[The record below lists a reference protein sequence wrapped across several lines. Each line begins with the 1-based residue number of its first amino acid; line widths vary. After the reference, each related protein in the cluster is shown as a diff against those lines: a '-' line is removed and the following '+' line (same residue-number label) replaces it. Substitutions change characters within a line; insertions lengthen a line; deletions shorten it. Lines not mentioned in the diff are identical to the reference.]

1 MAKMPAALK
10 WDKVTRINPASLLEC
25 EKDQV
30 DEVFD
35 MFVSTEEWEVKDKSP
50 ENIIQVFR
58 VFQTLL
64 KIKDREVNI
73 AYNFLED
80 IGVKH
85 AKTEKELQAK
95 VLRLEQEHKHSGT
108 GPDSHF
114 LRDEIRQLET
124 QLEQQKKELTHLKKE
139 MGKEKRTNEEL
150 VVRAE
155 EAENEVKKL
164 KRENEQLEQDVEFY
178 RGELDQKDP
187 FPSRDE
193 NAEAQRKLN
202 LANRQLYQC
211 LEDLQRAEDENV
223 HLRTQNDQM
232 QKSLEESVREMEKM
246 TDEYNKM
253 KIVVQQTDSSM
264 DQLRKERDH
273 AKLQISELTDRIRS
287 MTEDDDPVMAALNAK
302 VEEWKRVL
310 SGKDDEILVYQQM
323 IRDLREKLR
332 SAQLDLDKSNIIALQ
347 QVIYELCSAVQ
358 DRDNQIKI
366 LSEQVEQYTG
376 EMEKHTLLI
385 EELKTST
392 KKDRG
397 IPSAIQQRKMEE
409 LKSKLEA
416 AETRAEE
423 AVRALKL
430 VEAHAEEKDKALIEA
445 SNRLSQYESGTY
457 GLEAAIAEIKE
468 CKNQIRVRDLEAEAM
483 TKEINQLEL
492 RINDLM
498 DENEDFRVK
507 LGLEPKQ
514 EVDLTEFRRAK
525 DLRQR
530 QYKAENQ
537 VLTKEIEQLE
547 EERLELKKQIRCI
560 VKEKGIPQSSLL
572 LEEEDQAL
580 VRPSRTVQ
588 LQPKRSSTYAD
599 EEIQRKNEFLEKELT
614 NKEREL
620 ELHKTQFHIKLDE
633 LSKVKR
639 DLEDAL
645 KVMRIN
651 QQVTLSDSAINIPRL
666 ERLANAA
673 DIGNMS
679 GQSEPVLHLKS
690 QIHQLVGRNEELRQ
704 ELKLAREEAT
714 SSFSQHARA
723 KEKVSQLEGE
733 LELLRRSGSRG
744 LVFRPLTLPEGLEPS
759 STEVISS
766 LNEYAVRLL
775 QELKNKE
782 EKNKTLAGTLEEY
795 KDKFSVIS
803 HQQGLLYKEYLSEK
817 ADWQQEKKTFTEMKN
832 KLEDQQQVDAV
843 KIQEFNKL
851 LDTLQKDPELIR
863 RQLSEAS
870 RALTVLKVNEKK
882 LTRRYITLLEQEQHL
897 SKENGK
903 LKDESSHMQAAVTQR
918 IGYLQRYKEMAAY
931 KITALQKALDD
942 SVPSSDLERA
952 NKQYT
957 ELTVK
962 YRDMLQRDSHL
973 MQRTTNLEHLESENE
988 YLREQISAMNKEL
1001 EITKEK
1007 LNTLEQAWDN
1017 INAIAGDANGMDKAD
1032 KALINKEM
1040 VSSARRI
1047 TTLEMKELNERQR
1060 AEHAHKMYEHLR
1072 NTLKQVEDRN
1082 LELESKFAELT
1093 KMNVEAQRVERELR
1107 DELADSI
1114 SKAVSDADRAR
1125 IAELEK
1131 AEAELRIEVSK
1142 LQEVSDVAMMQVS
1155 AIQAR
1160 QQSKEK
1166 EVEALRRQILDY
1178 QSQSDEKALIAK
1190 LHQHIVALQ
1199 LSESAS
1205 LAKLEAATSHIQQ
1218 LEAYKLRAEQRLDA
1232 GERSLFLARQE
1243 GRNRSK
1249 HLRQTIQSLRRQ
1261 FAGALPL
1268 PQQEKFSLAMVSVQ
1282 EDRAKALEEKR
1293 KAMEERRKAEGRA
1306 EELELRLRCLEEL
1319 ISTLKDVKGAQKVTE
1334 WHKKME
1340 EARLQEL
1347 RKGRELVVQKEEI
1360 RYLKNLM
1367 EEQEQTIHALEE
1379 DNVQQNMLQEERQLA
1394 YDQREVELERQL
1406 DQYEKH
1412 QQEIL
1417 SSAEKYEDGTG
1428 SLPDPSL
1435 PLAHQLEFALAKI
1448 REHVRTVSDTQ
1459 ATCKRLDEKLK
1470 EKEAALW
1477 KAEQNILSRDRV
1489 INELRL
1495 RLPAA
1500 ANRERLLADIAK
1512 HEEGQSDNQ
1521 PTLKLAHQ
1529 TIKDLQGRLD
1539 KKEDVLKKYHK
1550 QLAQARQDQEE
1561 MIKRHQEELR
1571 MLHQKL
1577 DLHTDTSLDH
1587 FRQTAMELMKKP
1599 TISVPTTKHLEHL
1612 SELEQTVAEQDI
1624 SLASV
1629 TEKLKLATAE
1639 LERQR
1644 AAMEIL
1650 AKKHADEMSKL
1661 EGDHAA
1667 QVKNLTG
1674 ETEDQ
1679 TAKMAQMEKEM
1690 NYLKTELAAQK
1701 EANVRSPSNTM
1712 KNLVERLKAQLTQK
1726 EKQLKA
1732 LSKALLELRAEMTSA
1747 AEQQVIASAAQKEE
1761 SLNVQMLVDRHTKDL
1776 KVRVQE
1782 LNEELQAAKEFA
1794 RAARGRENTLKE
1806 EVDRL
1811 NQDLQRS
1818 LKTQRRL
1825 QAEKDERELEI
1836 QDHKQQV
1843 KRLSS
1848 ALQSQPEPDGK
1859 GSTIEN
1865 LHKKIRKLECDLE
1878 KKAEMKDDHGKNK
1891 GEIGR
1896 WEEGKKWQ
1904 AKMEKVKNL
1913 LKEKERENESL
1924 SKQLSTLKDLY
1935 GRLEQ
1940 EKSALQ
1946 KKLKGRGVTADQV
1959 VGVRSTEL
1967 EKEMEELKKK
1977 NSDLET
1983 QILTIKQHQ
1992 ALPRDDAME
2001 NLTLRNRYLE
2011 ERLHSIESQISKEP
2025 SSRPSAKI
2033 SSPWALRRICS
2044 VTCDVAD
2051 EACEGNAA
2059 QHLSESYSR
2068 SVSRGAVEDPADQQR
2083 EPKQSQVA
2091 RETQTSVVGAED
2103 VCTEQER
2110 LSPDVAEDTAADN
2123 TDVTGK
2129 EEDASLVVEDDTEAD
2144 TLDHPQDIQGGSE
2157 VEETWTIKGS
2167 EPDPEDPSE
2176 RPGAVLSSSE
2186 PAVAATGTEALN
2198 NEGVCDRD
2206 DDDDDDDDDVGLR
2219 EEKTEEAEEQADLK
2233 DKEVVTKK
2241 ETTEVHNPE
2250 PSCSEE
2256 PDVDGNSE
2264 LSNHSLFIRKKRD
2277 DRVRKQERRSLRYL
2291 KTSGRGTG
2299 TPSQR
2304 DQDLQKENLKL
2315 ASENLELRFQVE
2327 QTNKDLPRLKNQV
2340 ADLKEMC
2347 SALKKEKAEVDKKL
2361 THIRGSGQSGK
2372 TIPELEKTIGLM
2384 KKVVERVQ
2392 KENETLKKSSAPAN
2406 QDKVAALE
2414 QETEK
2419 LKVDFEK
2426 LKTQSEAELSSKLEA
2441 KTKGLEKIVM
2451 ENERLRKEI
2460 KREMEATERL
2470 RVTKATLEATNEKLE
2485 AELEETKLRLR
2496 AALSKAIPEGA
2507 DSKTWKASVVT
2518 RMFENKM
2525 KELEKELS
2533 QKTSS
2538 LSELKHQLKEV
2549 NEREER
2555 AQINIRQL
2563 EDQVDMLKSS
2573 PTAAKTGGGLTRE
2586 FQAMRMINTELEKE
2600 NKELKQQLTEY
2611 SERYGAAS
2619 SKLDYGKLK
2628 HLLQAAQTEKTALQT
2643 EIIKLKKELENFDPT
2658 FFEEI
2663 EDLKYNYNLEV
2674 KKNILLEEQLKK
2686 VCDQFGVKPELPNVS
2701 IG

>member
-1 MAKMPAALK
+1 
-10 WDKVTRINPASLLEC
+10 V
-25 EKDQV
+25 
-30 DEVFD
+30 
-35 MFVSTEEWEVKDKSP
+35 
-50 ENIIQVFR
+50 
-58 VFQTLL
+58 
-64 KIKDREVNI
+64 
-73 AYNFLED
+73 
-80 IGVKH
+80 
-85 AKTEKELQAK
+85 EKELQAR
-95 VLRLEQEHKHSGT
+95 VLRLEQEHKQSGT
-108 GPDSHF
+108 GPDTRF

-124 QLEQQKKELTHLKKE
+124 QLEQREKELTHLKKE

-178 RGELDQKDP
+178 RGELDQKEP

-193 NAEAQRKLN
+193 NAEAQRKLT

-211 LEDLQRAEDENV
+211 LEDLQVLGTEDENV
-223 HLRTQNDQM
+223 HLKTQNDQM

-273 AKLQISELTDRIRS
+273 AKLQISELTDKIRS
-287 MTEDDDPVMAALNAK
+287 MTEDDDPIMAAVNAK
-302 VEEWKRVL
+302 VEEWKVML

-347 QVIYELCSAVQ
+347 QAVQ
-358 DRDNQIKI
+358 ERDNQIKI

-385 EELKTST
+385 EDLRN
-392 KKDRG
+392 DFDFLVQG
-397 IPSAIQQRKMEE
+397 LPSAMQQRKMEE

-416 AETRAEE
+416 AETRAVE

-492 RINDLM
+492 RINDFM
-498 DENEDFRVK
+498 DENEDFREK

-560 VKEKGIPQSSLL
+560 VKEKGDAKIM
-572 LEEEDQAL
+572 AL
-580 VRPSRTVQ
+580 
-588 LQPKRSSTYAD
+588 
-599 EEIQRKNEFLEKELT
+599 NNT
-614 NKEREL
+614 NYC
-620 ELHKTQFHIKLDE
+620 
-633 LSKVKR
+633 
-639 DLEDAL
+639 
-645 KVMRIN
+645 
-651 QQVTLSDSAINIPRL
+651 INIFAMFLKGYFRVFPSVCL
-666 ERLANAA
+666 LYL
-673 DIGNMS
+673 S
-679 GQSEPVLHLKS
+679 GQSESVLHLKS

-714 SSFSQHARA
+714 SSCSQHARA
-723 KEKVSQLEGE
+723 KEKMSQLEGE

-744 LVFRPLTLPEGLEPS
+744 VVLRPLTLPEGLVPS

-782 EKNKTLAGTLEEY
+782 EKSKTLAGTLEEY

-817 ADWQQEKKTFTEMKN
+817 ANWQKEKETLTEMKN
-832 KLEDQQQVDAV
+832 KLDDQQQVDAV
-843 KIQEFNKL
+843 KIQEFHEL

-863 RQLSEAS
+863 RQLSEAL
-870 RALTVLKVNEKK
+870 RTLTVLKVNEKK

-897 SKENGK
+897 RKENSK
-903 LKDESSHMQAAVTQR
+903 LKDESSHMQASVTQR

-931 KITALQKALDD
+931 KIAALQKALDD

-988 YLREQISAMNKEL
+988 SLREQISAMNKEL

-1017 INAIAGDANGMDKAD
+1017 IKAVGANSMDKAD
-1032 KALINKEM
+1032 KALANKEM
-1040 VSSARRI
+1040 VSAARHI

-1072 NTLKQVEDRN
+1072 NTLKQVEERN

-1142 LQEVSDVAMMQVS
+1142 LQEVSDVAMMQAS

-1232 GERSLFLARQE
+1232 GERTLFLARQE

-1268 PQQEKFSLAMVSVQ
+1268 PQQEKFSVAMVSVQ
-1282 EDRAKALEEKR
+1282 EDRAKAQEEKR
-1293 KAMEERRKAEGRA
+1293 KATEERRRAEGRA

-1319 ISTLKDVKGAQKVTE
+1319 ISTLKDVKGAQKVIM

-1367 EEQEQTIHALEE
+1367 EEQERTIRSLEE
-1379 DNVQQNMLQEERQLA
+1379 DIVQQNMLQEERQLA

-1412 QQEIL
+1412 QDEIL
-1417 SSAEKYEDGTG
+1417 SNAEKYEDGTG

-1448 REHVRTVSDTQ
+1448 REHVRCVLDTQ
-1459 ATCKRLDEKLK
+1459 ATCKSLDEKLK

-1477 KAEQNILSRDRV
+1477 KAEQNVVSRDRV

-1500 ANRERLLADIAK
+1500 ANRERLLADVAN

-1587 FRQTAMELMKKP
+1587 FRQTAMVRICKP

-1612 SELEQTVAEQDI
+1612 AELEQTVAEQDI

-1629 TEKLKLATAE
+1629 TEKLKLKVTQLISDYLLKDFGE
-1639 LERQR
+1639 KR
-1644 AAMEIL
+1644 
-1650 AKKHADEMSKL
+1650 
-1661 EGDHAA
+1661 EGYHAA
-1667 QVKNLTG
+1667 QVKALTG

-1679 TAKMAQMEKEM
+1679 TGQMAQMEKEI
-1690 NYLKTELAAQK
+1690 NYLRTELAAQK

-1794 RAARGRENTLKE
+1794 KAARGRENTLKE
-1806 EVDRL
+1806 EVDSL

-1825 QAEKDERELEI
+1825 QAEKEEREQEI
-1836 QDHKQQV
+1836 QDHKQQI

-1848 ALQSQPEPDGK
+1848 ALQVKPDGK
-1859 GSTIEN
+1859 GPTIEN

-1891 GEIGR
+1891 GEIVR

-1904 AKMEKVKNL
+1904 AKVEKVKNS

-1924 SKQLSTLKDLY
+1924 SKQLGTLKDLY
-1935 GRLEQ
+1935 ARLEQ

-1959 VGVRSTEL
+1959 VGVRSAEL

-1992 ALPRDDAME
+1992 ALPRDGAME

-2011 ERLHSIESQISKEP
+2011 ERLHSVESQISKEP
-2025 SSRPSAKI
+2025 SSRPS
-2033 SSPWALRRICS
+2033 
-2044 VTCDVAD
+2044 
-2051 EACEGNAA
+2051 
-2059 QHLSESYSR
+2059 
-2068 SVSRGAVEDPADQQR
+2068 
-2083 EPKQSQVA
+2083 
-2091 RETQTSVVGAED
+2091 
-2103 VCTEQER
+2103 
-2110 LSPDVAEDTAADN
+2110 
-2123 TDVTGK
+2123 
-2129 EEDASLVVEDDTEAD
+2129 
-2144 TLDHPQDIQGGSE
+2144 
-2157 VEETWTIKGS
+2157 
-2167 EPDPEDPSE
+2167 
-2176 RPGAVLSSSE
+2176 
-2186 PAVAATGTEALN
+2186 
-2198 NEGVCDRD
+2198 
-2206 DDDDDDDDDVGLR
+2206 
-2219 EEKTEEAEEQADLK
+2219 
-2233 DKEVVTKK
+2233 
-2241 ETTEVHNPE
+2241 
-2250 PSCSEE
+2250 
-2256 PDVDGNSE
+2256 
-2264 LSNHSLFIRKKRD
+2264 
-2277 DRVRKQERRSLRYL
+2277 
-2291 KTSGRGTG
+2291 TSGRGTG

-2347 SALKKEKAEVDKKL
+2347 SALKNEKAEVDKKL

-2372 TIPELEKTIGLM
+2372 TVPELEKTIGLM

-2392 KENETLKKSSAPAN
+2392 RENETLKKSSAPAN

-2414 QETEK
+2414 QEAEK
-2419 LKVDFEK
+2419 LKADFDK
-2426 LKTQSEAELSSKLEA
+2426 LKSQSEAELSSKLES

-2460 KREMEATERL
+2460 KREMEAAERL

-2549 NEREER
+2549 KEREER

-2563 EDQVDMLKSS
+2563 EDQYVIKVIIYNPVNL
-2573 PTAAKTGGGLTRE
+2573 E
-2586 FQAMRMINTELEKE
+2586 FCFWHVVYVVFRMVNTELEKE
-2600 NKELKQQLTEY
+2600 NTELKQRLNEY
-2611 SERYGAAS
+2611 SERYGATS
-2619 SKLDYGKLK
+2619 SKPDYGKLK
-2628 HLLQAAQTEKTALQT
+2628 QLLQAAQTEKTTLQT

-2686 VCDQFGVKPELPNVS
+2686 VCHQFGVQPELNLSNFP
-2701 IG
+2701 GCF

>member
-10 WDKVTRINPASLLEC
+10 WDKVTTIDPASLLEC

-35 MFVSTEEWEVKDKSP
+35 MFVSTEEWEVKDKSA

-64 KIKDREVNI
+64 KIKDQEVTI

-95 VLRLEQEHKHSGT
+95 VLRLEQEHKPSGT
-108 GPDSHF
+108 GPDSRF

-124 QLEQQKKELTHLKKE
+124 QLEQREKELTHLKKE
-139 MGKEKRTNEEL
+139 MGKEKTTNEEL

-211 LEDLQRAEDENV
+211 LEDLQRAEDENG
-223 HLRTQNDQM
+223 HLKTQNDQM

-253 KIVVQQTDSSM
+253 KIIVQQTDSSM

-273 AKLQISELTDRIRS
+273 AKLQISELTDKIRS

-358 DRDNQIKI
+358 ERDNQIKI

-397 IPSAIQQRKMEE
+397 IPPAIQQRKMEE

-423 AVRALKL
+423 AVRAVKL

-445 SNRLSQYESGTY
+445 LNRLSQYESGTY

-498 DENEDFRVK
+498 DENEDFRGK

-525 DLRQR
+525 DQRQR

-560 VKEKGIPQSSLL
+560 VKEKGIPRSSLL
-572 LEEEDQAL
+572 LEEED
-580 VRPSRTVQ
+580 VRPRRTVQ
-588 LQPKRSSTYAD
+588 LQLKQSRTYAD
-599 EEIQRKNEFLEKELT
+599 EEIQRKNEFLEKELS

-620 ELHKTQFHIKLDE
+620 ELHKTQFDIKLDE

-645 KVMRIN
+645 KDVLQFMRIN
-651 QQVTLSDSAINIPRL
+651 QEITLSDSAINIPRL

-673 DIGNMS
+673 DIGNMN

-690 QIHQLVGRNEELRQ
+690 QIHQLLGRNEELRQ

-733 LELLRRSGSRG
+733 LELFRRSGSRG
-744 LVFRPLTLPEGLEPS
+744 VVFRPLTLPEGLEPS

-775 QELKNKE
+775 QELKNNE
-782 EKNKTLAGTLEEY
+782 EKNNTLTGTLEEY

-817 ADWQQEKKTFTEMKN
+817 ADWQKEKKTFTEIKN

-897 SKENGK
+897 RKENGK
-903 LKDESSHMQAAVTQR
+903 LKDESSHMQASVTQR

-931 KITALQKALDD
+931 KIAALQKALDD

-988 YLREQISAMNKEL
+988 SLREQISAMNKEL

-1114 SKAVSDADRAR
+1114 SKAVSDADRAK

-1142 LQEVSDVAMMQVS
+1142 LQEVSDVAMMQAS

-1205 LAKLEAATSHIQQ
+1205 LAKLDAATSQIQQ

-1232 GERSLFLARQE
+1232 SERSLFLARQE

-1306 EELELRLRCLEEL
+1306 EELELRLQCLEEL
-1319 ISTLKDVKGAQKVTE
+1319 ISTLKDVKGAQRVTE

-1347 RKGRELVVQKEEI
+1347 RKGRELVIQKEEI

-1367 EEQEQTIHALEE
+1367 EEQERTIHALEE
-1379 DNVQQNMLQEERQLA
+1379 DIVHQNMLQEERQLA

-1412 QQEIL
+1412 QQDIL
-1417 SSAEKYEDGTG
+1417 SSGEKYEDGTG

-1435 PLAHQLEFALAKI
+1435 PLAHQLQFALAKI

-1470 EKEAALW
+1470 EKEAVLW

-1500 ANRERLLADIAK
+1500 ANRERLLADVSK

-1612 SELEQTVAEQDI
+1612 AELEQTVAEQDI

-1644 AAMEIL
+1644 DAMETL
-1650 AKKHADEMSKL
+1650 AKKHADEISKL
-1661 EGDHAA
+1661 EVYHAA
-1667 QVKNLTG
+1667 QVKALTG
-1674 ETEDQ
+1674 EIKAQ
-1679 TAKMAQMEKEM
+1679 MAQMEKEM
-1690 NYLKTELAAQK
+1690 NYLQTELAAQK

-1761 SLNVQMLVDRHTKDL
+1761 NLNVQMLVDRHTKDL

-1794 RAARGRENTLKE
+1794 RAARARENILKQ
-1806 EVDRL
+1806 EVERL

-1818 LKTQRRL
+1818 QKTERRL

-1848 ALQSQPEPDGK
+1848 ALKNQPEPDGK

-1891 GEIGR
+1891 GEIVR

-1904 AKMEKVKNL
+1904 AKIEKVKNL
-1913 LKEKERENESL
+1913 LKEKERENELL

-1935 GRLEQ
+1935 ARLEQ

-1959 VGVRSTEL
+1959 VGVRSSEL

-1983 QILTIKQHQ
+1983 QIFTIKQHQ

-2025 SSRPSAKI
+2025 SSRPSAK
-2033 SSPWALRRICS
+2033 SSSSWALRRMCS

-2068 SVSRGAVEDPADQQR
+2068 SVSLGTVEDPADQQR

-2103 VCTEQER
+2103 VCTEQEC
-2110 LSPDVAEDTAADN
+2110 LSPDVAEDTAAN
-2123 TDVTGK
+2123 NADVTGE
-2129 EEDASLVVEDDTEAD
+2129 EEDASQVVEDDTEAE
-2144 TLDHPQDIQGGSE
+2144 TIDHPRDIQGGSE
-2157 VEETWTIKGS
+2157 LEEVEETRTIKGS

-2176 RPGAVLSSSE
+2176 RTGTVLSSSE
-2186 PAVAATGTEALN
+2186 PAVAGTGAEALN
-2198 NEGVCDRD
+2198 NEGVCERD
-2206 DDDDDDDDDVGLR
+2206 DQDDDDVWLR

-2233 DKEVVTKK
+2233 DKEVVTTKDV
-2241 ETTEVHNPE
+2241 TEVHKPE

-2256 PDVDGNSE
+2256 PDVDVSSE

-2277 DRVRKQERRSLRYL
+2277 DRVRKQESRSLRYL

-2392 KENETLKKSSAPAN
+2392 RENETLKKSSAPAN

-2419 LKVDFEK
+2419 LKADLAK
-2426 LKTQSEAELSSKLEA
+2426 LKSQSEAELSSKLEA

-2485 AELEETKLRLR
+2485 AELEETKQRLR

-2563 EDQVDMLKSS
+2563 EDQVDMLKSF

-2611 SERYGAAS
+2611 SERYGATS

-2628 HLLQAAQTEKTALQT
+2628 QLLQAAQTEKTALQT